1 MNKREFNKLLGK
13 YTDVILQVGINLQK
27 GQRLAI
33 LSDIQDVEIVRMV
46 AIRAYHLGA
55 SYVDIEWT
63 DEKLLRARF
72 DHADPKTLDIVPD
85 WGVRRTEEYG
95 ERGDAYFQVF
105 SRDPNL
111 LNGVDPELFSL
122 YRKSYLKKYEPTFKY
137 IDNNNINWN
146 VISAATPSWAKK
158 MFPDLPVKQAQEKLW
173 EAIFKVCRI
182 DLDDPVQ
189 AWKEHIENLHKRCQF
204 MGQKKYAS
212 LHYRAPGTDLIV
224 GFPENNL
231 WHGGSIMSTTGI
243 EFVPNMPTEEIF
255 TMPHRDKVNGVV
267 SSSRPLV
274 IMGTL
279 MDGFTLTFEN
289 GRVTNATAKTGE
301 EHLIKLLDTD
311 EFARQLGEVAL
322 VPYSSPVSQQNL
334 LFYNLLF
341 DENAGSH
348 LALGSAYRF
357 TMEGGAD
364 MTKEE
369 FMANGGNDSITHA
382 DFMIGS
388 PQMDI
393 DGITEGGIR
402 EPVMRQGEWAFE
414 V

>member
-1 MNKREFNKLLGK
+1 
-13 YTDVILQVGINLQK
+13 
-27 GQRLAI
+27 
-33 LSDIQDVEIVRMV
+33 
-46 AIRAYHLGA
+46 
-55 SYVDIEWT
+55 
-63 DEKLLRARF
+63 
-72 DHADPKTLDIVPD
+72 
-85 WGVRRTEEYG
+85 
-95 ERGDAYFQVF
+95 
-105 SRDPNL
+105 
-111 LNGVDPELFSL
+111 
-122 YRKSYLKKYEPTFKY
+122 
-137 IDNNNINWN
+137 
-146 VISAATPSWAKK
+146 
-158 MFPDLPVKQAQEKLW
+158 
-173 EAIFKVCRI
+173 
-182 DLDDPVQ
+182 
-189 AWKEHIENLHKRCQF
+189 
-204 MGQKKYAS
+204 
-212 LHYRAPGTDLIV
+212 
-224 GFPENNL
+224 
-231 WHGGSIMSTTGI
+231 MSTTGI